1 MTAELAETVRAP
13 GTTGRARRLVE
24 GTAFVGVW
32 IALGYLLPIDGNTY
46 LLLGVPLT
54 VAFQLGVRR
63 RPLRELWLRGAGSRF
78 RLDRVGV
85 ALAVALAVT
94 PVFWLVRGVQAGQ
107 WSSTVWAAAAIAGA
121 VPAAWA
127 LRNTRFL
134 VTLREAVPT
143 ILVGAVIL
151 GLVAV
156 VPFVLLGRPMDPV
169 AIAGNALFWAALYLP
184 VVFVLEEVAF
194 RGALDAHAHHPGERR
209 GLFTALYVS
218 LLWGLWHLPI
228 TPDGPV
234 PGYLEIQGVVV
245 SLLLGVPLTYAW
257 RRTGSLAPAGV
268 AHAVYDGIRNGL
280 TQS

>member
-1 MTAELAETVRAP
+1 MTTLRAP
-13 GTTGRARRLVE
+13 ETTGRARRLVE

-32 IALGYLLPIDGNTY
+32 IALGYLLPVDANVY
-46 LLLGVPLT
+46 LLLGIPLT
-54 VAFQLGVRR
+54 LVFQLVVRR
-63 RPLRELWLRGAGSRF
+63 RPLRELWLRDASRF

-94 PVFWLVRGVQAGQ
+94 PAVVLVQVARAGE
-107 WSSTVWAAAAIAGA
+107 WSSTVWMVAAIVGA

-127 LRNTRFL
+127 LRGTRFL

-143 ILVGAVIL
+143 ILVGAVVL

-156 VPFVLLGRPMDPV
+156 VPLLLIGRPFDPV
-169 AIAGNALFWAALYLP
+169 AMAGHALLWAALYLP

-194 RGALDAHAHHPGERR
+194 RGALDAHVQHPGERR
-209 GLFTALYVS
+209 GIASAVYLS
-218 LLWGLWHLPI
+218 LLWGAWHLPI
-228 TPDGPV
+228 TPAGPI
-234 PGYLEIQGVVV
+234 PGYLEIQALVV
-245 SLLLGVPLTYAW
+245 SLVLGIPLTYAW

-280 TQS
+280 TQT